1 MWVSMLNSAA
11 ATQSLTAGERGLG
24 LSTSVESQRPR
35 EAWTPPASE
44 PLNEAVWQAEVAK
57 GRAQDR
63 RCSAIRIRAV
73 KWASIAGLLA
83 AAGVWSHVA
92 PFEVVVRF
100 LVTASA
106 MVLIFQAFQ
115 AKDYAVS
122 VAFGVLA
129 LCYNPVAPAFSFSGG
144 WQRAVV
150 GASAVPFIA
159 SLVWP
164 NGRNRRT
171 ESND

>member
-1 MWVSMLNSAA
+1 M
-11 ATQSLTAGERGLG
+11 
-24 LSTSVESQRPR
+24 
-35 EAWTPPASE
+35 
-44 PLNEAVWQAEVAK
+44 WQAWVAK

-63 RCSAIRIRAV
+63 RSSAIRIRAV

-83 AAGVWSHVA
+83 AAGAWSHVA

-115 AKDYAVS
+115 AKDYTVS
-122 VAFGVLA
+122 VAF
-129 LCYNPVAPAFSFSGG
+129 NPVTPAFSFSGH